1 MSVRSAYERLRSLVI
16 AAIAVAGY
24 AFPNVSA
31 ADAQPTLRV
40 GVNGFPASLGNP
52 YRGNG
57 RPGTLIWYALF
68 DALTQLDERG
78 ELVPALATSW
88 ELVAPT
94 RWQFTLREGVRFADG
109 TTFDAHSAV
118 AVIEWLRSDSGRS
131 TVIGNEL
138 RGVTAVHAIS
148 DRVLEIETRDP
159 DPILPKRMIGALMV
173 EPGAWNRLGPDSFAL
188 QPIGTGPYVL
198 ERWDQRTRRARAR
211 VNPHAW
217 RTAGFVRLEFVEL
230 PEAAAR
236 TQALLSRDVDVAL
249 VEIEEIDRLEA
260 RGYPVIAA
268 PSMSVMSLAF
278 ITERATAGP
287 LQDVRVRQALNL
299 AVDRQTMARTLL
311 RGYGRGA
318 GQPAT
323 PMSFGYEP
331 DLPPYP
337 YDPQRARELLAEAGY
352 PRGFA
357 LTADVLINA
366 FPADTLIYQAMAHYL
381 RQVGVDVT
389 LRLTTFA
396 QYLRNLQRNT
406 FTGDAFGA
414 TWNSAP
420 YNDAT
425 RPMEG
430 FSCNRPRPFF
440 CDRSL
445 AQELRMASTILDE
458 NARLAALRTVARSY
472 RQAVPALFLVEQVD
486 LYAHSPRVANMR
498 LRNRVPVYEAI
509 VPATSKDGD
518 DYAGVHSESR

>member
-1 MSVRSAYERLRSLVI
+1 MRTPYRRLSAQAIV
-16 AAIAVAGY
+16 AIALAGC
-24 AFPNVSA
+24 AFADVSA
-31 ADAQPTLRV
+31 ADAQPALRV

-57 RPGTLIWYALF
+57 RPGTLVWYALF

-78 ELVPALATSW
+78 DLVPALALSW

-94 RWQFTLREGVRFADG
+94 RWQFKLRKGVRFADG
-109 TTFDAHSAV
+109 TAFDAHSAV
-118 AVIEWLRSDSGRS
+118 AVIDWLRSNSGRS

-138 RGVTAVHAIS
+138 RGVTTAHALA
-148 DRVLEIETRDP
+148 DLVLEIQTRDP
-159 DPILPKRMIGALMV
+159 DPILPKRMAGALMV
-173 EPGAWNRLGPDSFAL
+173 EPGAWRRLGPDGFAL

-217 RTAGFVRLEFVEL
+217 RSARFVRLEFVEL

-236 TQALLSRDVDVAL
+236 TQALLSRDVDIAL

-299 AVDRQTMARTLL
+299 AVDRQTIARTLL

-318 GQPAT
+318 GQPAASV
-323 PMSFGYEP
+323 SFGYDP

-337 YDPQRARELLAEAGY
+337 YDPQRARELLVEAGY
-352 PRGFA
+352 PSGFA

-366 FPADTLIYQAMAHYL
+366 FPADTLIYQSMAHYL
-381 RQVGVDVT
+381 RQIGVEVT
-389 LRLTTFA
+389 LRLITFP
-396 QYLRNLQRNT
+396 QYLRNLQRNA

-425 RPMEG
+425 RPMES

-445 AQELRMASTILDE
+445 ANQLETASTILDDD
-458 NARLAALRTVARSY
+458 ARLAALRHVARSY
-472 RQAVPALFLVEQVD
+472 REAAPALFLVEQVD
-486 LYAHSPRVANMR
+486 LYAHSPGVANMR

-509 VPATSKDGD
+509 VPASSATAMNMGG
-518 DYAGVHSESR
+518 AHSESR